1 MALTPRQAAT
11 VFFGTAL
18 FGALTFTSGLM
29 IGVGISIVPLAAG
42 TPPSIA
48 RQPALPGAKPQGTAA
63 APVAAASPPAPV
75 ASASITVPMPPAPA
89 APAEAKNAAP
99 PPAAGAAQAAPA
111 AQAQAAASPPPPAP
125 TPVKDFRVGLPLEIG
140 PASPLRGRM
149 VAAALAAPRSLVIA
163 PPAPAGAA
171 SAAAP
176 AAAAVAAAPAPAQA
190 APPFLFSVQV
200 GSFLVKGNAERLA
213 EELGHR
219 GYAARVLQ
227 LAPSPGEP
235 AWYPVVLAPV
245 GDVASVT
252 RLAEEFAASEGRHAE
267 VVSWLAAK

>member
-1 MALTPRQAAT
+1 MALTPQQAAT

-42 TPPSIA
+42 TPPTIA

-63 APVAAASPPAPV
+63 APVAATLPPAPA
-75 ASASITVPMPPAPA
+75 ASASIIVPMPAAPA

-99 PPAAGAAQAAPA
+99 PVAAAGAAQPA
-111 AQAQAAASPPPPAP
+111 AQAQAAASPSLPAP

-149 VAAALAAPRSLVIA
+149 VAAALASPRSLVIA

-171 SAAAP
+171 TAAPP
-176 AAAAVAAAPAPAQA
+176 AAAAVVAAPAPAQA

-213 EELGHR
+213 EELGQR